1 MFYCYS
7 EAFLSHTSTRAV
19 TGFPTVLLVDNNE
32 FEEGTNG
39 LRPLTVR
46 CLPLAVLFIG
56 VAAAFSPCWINRRK
70 GGCGRVAP

>member
-1 MFYCYS
+1 MFQCDEEFVFYCYS
-7 EAFLSHTSTRAV
+7 EVFLSHTSTRAV

-56 VAAAFSPCWINRRK
+56 VAAACPLV
-70 GGCGRVAP
+70 G